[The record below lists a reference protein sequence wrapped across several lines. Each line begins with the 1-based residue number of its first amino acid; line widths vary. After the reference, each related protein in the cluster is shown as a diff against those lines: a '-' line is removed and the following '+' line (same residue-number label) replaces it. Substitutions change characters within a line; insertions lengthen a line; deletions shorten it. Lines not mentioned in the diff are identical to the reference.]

1 MPVSPLRIG
10 VVDDHRAIS
19 AGLPLGLAAHL
30 PPRSTFTDALTVAE
44 LLSAGRAFDVVL
56 LDINLADSSV
66 PEDNVRAVVAAGCP
80 VLLYTAVEQP
90 GRLARCLRA
99 GALGVVGKHQE
110 WPTLA
115 EAILVAARGE
125 PFLNADWAAAMEAV
139 SGTGIP
145 HLARREAEVLRLYAA
160 GLPLRVVAE
169 HMHIAED
176 TAREY
181 LGRVRAKYAEVARPA
196 PTKTDLYRRA
206 DEDGHLDPPSG
217 GSTG

>member
-56 LDINLADSSV
+56 LDINLADGSV

-181 LGRVRAKYAEVARPA
+181 LGRVRAKYAEVGRPA

>member
-19 AGLPLGLAAHL
+19 AGLPLGLAALL

-110 WPTLA
+110 WTTLA
-115 EAILVAARGE
+115 EAILLAARGDA
-125 PFLNADWAAAMEAV
+125 FLNADWAAAMEAV

-145 HLARREAEVLRLYAA
+145 HLARREAEALRLYAA

-176 TAREY
+176 TVKEY
-181 LGRVRAKYAEVARPA
+181 LGRVRAKYADAGRPA
-196 PTKTDLYRRA
+196 KSKTELYLRA

>member
-1 MPVSPLRIG
+1 MTAMPVSALRIG

-19 AGLPLGLAAHL
+19 AGLPRGLAAYL
-30 PPRSTFTDALTVAE
+30 PPHSTFTDALSVAE

-56 LDINLADSSV
+56 LDINLGDGSV
-66 PEDNVRAVVAAGCP
+66 PEQNVRAVADAGCP
-80 VLLYTAVEQP
+80 VLLYTAVETP

-110 WPTLA
+110 WATLA
-115 EAILVAARGE
+115 EAILLASRGE

-145 HLARREAEVLRLYAA
+145 HLAPREAEVLRLYAA

-169 HMHIAED
+169 HLHIAED
-176 TAREY
+176 TAKEY
-181 LGRVRAKYAEVARPA
+181 LGRVRLKYAEAGRPA

-206 DEDGHLDPPSG
+206 FEDGHLDPQSDG
-217 GSTG
+217 